1 MRLPIPLIRNIL
13 CKSSV
18 DIRRD
23 FRLYGKLHTDAFKI
37 YYDTIPK
44 ITYDS
49 IRGRNHRSTLEI
61 PINDITYMTYIVFG
75 RTVDIFS
82 RTVEICRRFGVCTDL
97 PGDTGRYREAFFFE
111 W

>member
-1 MRLPIPLIRNIL
+1 MRLPIPLIWNIL
-13 CKSSV
+13 SKSSV

-37 YYDTIPK
+37 YYDSIPK

-49 IRGRNHRSTLEI
+49 IRGRNYRSTLNI
-61 PINDITYMTYIVFG
+61 PIKNSTYVMTYIVFG
-75 RTVDIFS
+75 RTIDIFS
-82 RTVEICRRFGVCTDL
+82 RTIEICRRFGT
-97 PGDTGRYREAFFFE
+97 TGRYREPFFFE